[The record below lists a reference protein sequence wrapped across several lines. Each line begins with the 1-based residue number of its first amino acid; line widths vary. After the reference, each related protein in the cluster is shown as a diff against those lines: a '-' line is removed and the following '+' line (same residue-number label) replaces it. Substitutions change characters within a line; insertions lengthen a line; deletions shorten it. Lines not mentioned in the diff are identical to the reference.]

1 MIHLIQKGL
10 FDSNGKEILKSCYND
25 ILLFI
30 IVLLWGTNFLWFK
43 KFKQIILNKT
53 KNK

>member
-1 MIHLIQKGL
+1 MINIIKKGL

-43 KFKQIILNKT
+43 KFKQIILSKT